1 MRADDWHLTH
11 DVDGFLDRTGT
22 FLHARP
28 VRHIVTLSMFQK
40 LRERE
45 ADAGGTQTAA
55 TTGTRVPVFGW
66 VERAGE
72 VDGTFYHLPSG
83 GIGLTPLS
91 PARAD
96 ALADRLA
103 NLGCSL
109 PYVSADRDTA
119 AAFSKAWKRYAG
131 VGAAVRVRLCLY
143 RLGELT
149 PPRPVPAGRGRSV
162 GEHSGDRGQ
171 LMDWCREF
179 AADVEEDVIIDAGT
193 WAGTRFARKRYT
205 FWESSDGVPVSM
217 AGVNPML
224 AGVAQVDPVY
234 TPARFRGRGYAGAVT
249 VEVSR
254 AALAA
259 GAESV
264 VLFTNAA
271 NATSNALYQRLGY
284 VRVTDW
290 AVYDFT
296 QPRPQT

>member
-55 TTGTRVPVFGW
+55 ATGTRVPVFGW

-72 VDGTFYHLPSG
+72 VGGTFYHLPPG

-96 ALADRLA
+96 ALAARLA
-103 NLGCSL
+103 GLGCSL

-119 AAFSKAWKRYAG
+119 AAFAKAWQRYAG
-131 VGAAVRVRLCLY
+131 VGAAFRVRLCLY

-162 GEHSGDRGQ
+162 GEHSGDRDQ

-179 AADVEEDVIIDAGT
+179 AADVEKDVIIDAGT

-205 FWESSDGVPVSM
+205 FWESPDGVPVSM